1 MAKKTISVHAVL
13 EYRGAMWP
21 ISMEVEVSRIADFY
35 TAMDWLLS
43 NNIRPAYDIHPPAG
57 GEKMPQAVAYASK
70 LPKEQVCPVH
80 GCSMVKSKYE
90 AKGLVDTHYCPKAVR
105 ENVDG
110 QGKTEYCKV
119 QVGLDS
125 NGVLRWSPGSITP

>member
-1 MAKKTISVHAVL
+1 MAKFLVHVVRR
-13 EYRGAMWP
+13 YKGRDWP
-21 ISMEVEVSRIADFY
+21 LSMEVDAITTSDLDKVMNWI
-35 TAMDWLLS
+35 LS
-43 NNIRPAYDIHPPAG
+43 NSLSPAYDIHPPASA
-57 GEKMPQAVAYASK
+57 EKMPQAVAYASK

-80 GCSMVKSKYE
+80 GCSMVKGKFQG
-90 AKGLVDTHYCPKAVR
+90 KGLVDTHYCPKAVQ

-125 NGVLRWSPGSITP
+125 NGVLRWT